1 MSGGVETFGWLWPY
15 VVILIAGWFPTDI
28 WRFLGVILAGK
39 LQEDSEILV
48 WVRAV
53 ATALVAGVI
62 ARLLLFPTGVLA
74 DSPPPLR
81 IAAVVIGFAAFKLA
95 RERVLVGIAA
105 AEVVLIGGWYVLG
118 GVSGT

>member
-15 VVILIAGWFPTDI
+15 LVILIAGWLPTDI

-39 LQEDSEILV
+39 LKEDSEILV

-62 ARLLLFPTGVLA
+62 ARLLLFPAGALA
-74 DSPPPLR
+74 ESPLSLR
-81 IAAVVIGFAAFKLA
+81 IAAVAVGFVVFKLA

-105 AEVVLIGGWYVLG
+105 AEVVLIGGWYLMG
-118 GVSGT
+118 GLSAG